1 MFSSRNI
8 HFAILGIILGATSGY
23 IFAFYQVESST
34 PRTLPAA
41 AQSSKV
47 PQGHPD
53 VSNEQLL
60 AMFKEAL
67 AKNPNDPTLLTRY
80 ANFLFDLGRF
90 TEAVDWFSRVAA
102 MQPNNLDVRTD
113 LGTALW
119 NAGQKEK
126 AMAEY
131 QRILQADPKH
141 IATLHNLAVVHLGER
156 DFAAAERV
164 INQIEAIDP
173 KYEGLPSLKQRL
185 AEKK

>member
-8 HFAILGIILGATSGY
+8 HFVLLGIILGATSGY
-23 IFAFYQVESST
+23 IFAFYQVQSST
-34 PRTLPAA
+34 PRALPI
-41 AQSSKV
+41 AQGSNT

-60 AMFKEAL
+60 GMFKEAL
-67 AKNPNDPTLLTRY
+67 AKNPNDATLITRY

-90 TEAVDWFSRVAA
+90 NEAVEWFGKIVA

-141 IATLHNLAVVHLGER
+141 IATLHNLAVVYLGER
-156 DFAAAERV
+156 DFSSAEKV
-164 INQIEAIDP
+164 IKQIEAIQP
-173 KYEGLPSLKQRL
+173 TYEGLPSLKQRL
-185 AEKK
+185 SEKK